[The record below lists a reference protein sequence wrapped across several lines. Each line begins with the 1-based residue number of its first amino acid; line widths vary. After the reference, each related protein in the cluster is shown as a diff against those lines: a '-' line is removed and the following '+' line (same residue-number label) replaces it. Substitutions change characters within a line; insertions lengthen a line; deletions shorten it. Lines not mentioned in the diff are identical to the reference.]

1 MLAFLGEVTNQTE
14 LNPRLSKL
22 PNEELV
28 LAVVSPISLT
38 VSIIVSA
45 YSYRACATIKIPGC
59 RKKVLKYETSA

>member
-28 LAVVSPISLT
+28 LA
-38 VSIIVSA
+38 IIVSA